1 MRQSIISASILI
13 LILSISSCKV
23 SNENPSEANSTVVA
37 TEVWYA
43 IVNNDSSNYGT
54 YAFEKYDDGSIKA
67 SGSWVS
73 HYNGAEVKCPFA
85 KGEVIIKDSVVS
97 FSGQGTATNL
107 SAPVGYQ
114 NSPFTMSSTGI
125 VKNGQ
130 ATGSYYIKFTMM
142 GWPDSVGGN
151 FVSHRTSGSGIT
163 K

>member
-1 MRQSIISASILI
+1 MKQFIISASILI
-13 LILSISSCKV
+13 LVLSISSCKV
-23 SNENPSEANSTVVA
+23 SESNPSDANTTVVA

-43 IVNNDSSNYGT
+43 VVNNDTSNYGT
-54 YAFEKYDDGSIKA
+54 YAFEKFNDGSIKA

-73 HYNGAEVKCPFA
+73 HYNGAEVKCPFS
-85 KGEVIIKDSVVS
+85 KGEVVIKDTIVT
-97 FSGQGTATNL
+97 FKGQGTATNL

-114 NSPFTMSSTGI
+114 NSPFTMLSTGV

-130 ATGSYYIKFTMM
+130 STGSYYIKFTMM

-151 FVSHRTSGSGIT
+151 FVANRTSGSGIT